1 MAMTLKWQF
10 GQVLEALEKEVNN
23 IVGNATV
30 EELLAQLPPEIPY
43 DEIQTAKL
51 TISKLSDL
59 VWQVSYKIY
68 IDPKTRHFEKVSIKA
83 VTEPSLRLALFEM
96 QQELKKK
103 PKKKDEEQGNG

>member
-10 GQVLEALEKEVNN
+10 GQVLEALEKEVNG

-103 PKKKDEEQGNG
+103 PKKKNEGDEE